1 MLKAGTSNEAVKRRN
16 IQKTENCRQHASSS
30 RFPWILTGAW
40 DVGSMSKIRKR
51 EATHTIQ
58 ILSYSVKEKVTS
70 KQQR

>member
-1 MLKAGTSNEAVKRRN
+1 MKAGTSNEAVKRRN
-16 IQKTENCRQHASSS
+16 IQRTENFRQYASSS

-40 DVGSMSKIRKR
+40 DVGSMSKITKR

-58 ILSYSVKEKVTS
+58 ILNYSVKEKVTL